1 LHLLLVEQL
10 RRVLKSE
17 WQLLVKDSSVFLD
30 LLGVSILEGS
40 KSLSVFLLGLKEI
53 FIPLLVELLVL
64 LDMSLLALLL
74 LLGLVEDQFL
84 KFLLIILLF
93 ELLKPLLSHLGFDIL
108 ALGLTVVSML
118 VQYLPIRRYKKWLH
132 IYEFLVLT
140 CILGCFLCLAAGT

>member
-1 LHLLLVEQL
+1 
-10 RRVLKSE
+10 VLKSE
-17 WQLLVKDSSVFLD
+17 WQLLIKDSSVFLD

-40 KSLSVFLLGLKEI
+40 ESLSVFLLGLEEI

-93 ELLKPLLSHLGFDIL
+93 ELLKPLLSHLGFHIL
-108 ALGLTVVSML
+108 ALGLTVISML
-118 VQYLPIRRYKKWLH
+118 VQYLPIPRYKKWLH

>member
-1 LHLLLVEQL
+1 
-10 RRVLKSE
+10 VLKSE

-40 KSLSVFLLGLKEI
+40 ESLSVFLLGLEEI

-118 VQYLPIRRYKKWLH
+118 VQYLHVFLDVFCVWLLVHSVIR
-132 IYEFLVLT
+132 V
-140 CILGCFLCLAAGT
+140 

>member
-30 LLGVSILEGS
+30 LLGVSIFEGS
-40 KSLSVFLLGLKEI
+40 KSLSVFLLGLEEI

-93 ELLKPLLSHLGFDIL
+93 ELLKPFLSHLSFDIL
-108 ALGLTVVSML
+108 PLGLTVVSML
-118 VQYLPIRRYKKWLH
+118 V
-132 IYEFLVLT
+132 
-140 CILGCFLCLAAGT
+140 